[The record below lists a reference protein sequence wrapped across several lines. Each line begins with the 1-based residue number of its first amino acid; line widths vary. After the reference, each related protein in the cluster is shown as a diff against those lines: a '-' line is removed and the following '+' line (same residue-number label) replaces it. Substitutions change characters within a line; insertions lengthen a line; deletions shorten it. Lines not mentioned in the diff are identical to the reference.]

1 VKRLRWDSPVVDR
14 TRRVPKH
21 PYRDSALLYGALAIL
36 VVVIAAATG
45 GSVGRAT
52 FYAVAVF
59 VVATAWTWRSWRNRI
74 RAEERARQDKPPG

>member
-1 VKRLRWDSPVVDR
+1 MADQ

-45 GSVGRAT
+45 GDIGRAI
-52 FYAVAVF
+52 FYAVAVYI
-59 VVATAWTWRSWRNRI
+59 VATAWTWRSWRNRL
-74 RAEERARQDKPPG
+74 REDRAREDKPPG